1 MMGLK
6 RLAESCRNCPFV
18 KTCNHKKLE
27 ALGYFPEPLIA
38 EAKATSVSEM
48 AAPILRETANIVIDG
63 NVVKVYKDDIEKEL
77 YKSLYSHLGL
87 QFGG

>member
-18 KTCNHKKLE
+18 KTCDHKKME
-27 ALGYFPEPLIA
+27 ALGYFPEPLAA
-38 EAKATSVSEM
+38 EVKATLMIEK
-48 AAPILRETANIVIDG
+48 AAPILRETMNIVIDG
-63 NVVKVYKDDIEKEL
+63 GTVKVYKDEFEKEL
-77 YKSLYSHLGL
+77 YKSLYSHFGL

>member
-1 MMGLK
+1 MGLK

-48 AAPILRETANIVIDG
+48 AAPILRETAN
-63 NVVKVYKDDIEKEL
+63 VVKVYKDDIEKEL

>member
-38 EAKATSVSEM
+38 EVKEPLMAEM
-48 AAPILRETANIVIDG
+48 AAPVLRETVDIVIDG
-63 NVVKVYKDDIEKEL
+63 NVVKVYKDDIEKQL

-87 QFGG
+87 RFGG